1 MVCEGLIVSP
11 VATGLLVDKVVEGE
25 ARVEVGVGCEED
37 EDVNV
42 CEVEGDADDCEEL
55 VFAVEV
61 TATGVVD
68 VVEVVLAVVL

>member
-1 MVCEGLIVSP
+1 M
-11 VATGLLVDKVVEGE
+11 AAGLLVGEVFEGVV
-25 ARVEVGVGCEED
+25 RVDCKGA

-42 CEVEGDADDCEEL
+42 CEEAERDADDCEEL

-68 VVEVVLAVVL
+68 VAEVVLAVAL

>member
-1 MVCEGLIVSP
+1 M
-11 VATGLLVDKVVEGE
+11 ATGLLVDKAVEGE
-25 ARVEVGVGCEED
+25 ARVEVRVGCEEA

-61 TATGVVD
+61 TATGVMD
-68 VVEVVLAVVL
+68 VIEVVLAVVL